1 MLNIL
6 SVGLGGFVGAVCR
19 YLIGLIPIN
28 EITTFPIKTFVINV
42 IGCIVI
48 GVITVAA
55 ARNTFLNP
63 YMLLFLKVGLCGG
76 LTFLLLLFFLHHW
89 VLAFQILFC
98 LEFGSLKS

>member
-42 IGCIVI
+42 IGCIV
-48 GVITVAA
+48 
-55 ARNTFLNP
+55 TFINELERER
-63 YMLLFLKVGLCGG
+63 VGEKCKCKKQ
-76 LTFLLLLFFLHHW
+76 T
-89 VLAFQILFC
+89 
-98 LEFGSLKS
+98 